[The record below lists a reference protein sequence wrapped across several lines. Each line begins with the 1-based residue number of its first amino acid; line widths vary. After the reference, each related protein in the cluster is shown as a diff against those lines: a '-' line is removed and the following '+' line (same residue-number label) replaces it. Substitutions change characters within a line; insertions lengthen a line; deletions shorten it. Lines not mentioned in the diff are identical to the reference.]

1 MFVFVA
7 ARDAVSRAKAA
18 IQLTIAGPQPPTPM
32 IAINDRLQPA
42 DLLPAL
48 QRMWEL
54 SAAKL
59 VSLQETWKPEQG
71 TPVFTVGGRY
81 TSQGWTEWT
90 QGFQFGSAILQFDAT
105 GDERFWSWD
114 VRTRSA
120 GWLRT

>member
-1 MFVFVA
+1 M
-7 ARDAVSRAKAA
+7 
-18 IQLTIAGPQPPTPM
+18 ITID
-32 IAINDRLQPA
+32 DRLQPA
-42 DLLPAL
+42 DLLPDL

-105 GDERFWSWD
+105 RG
-114 VRTRSA
+114 RTVPGVGPFQHDRPDGFA
-120 GWLRT
+120 CDAHRRA